1 MSLVSR
7 LPQLLCDLC
16 GPSHVLLRG
25 RAASSAPI
33 SYLEPSSW
41 PLVAAQRAGLFP
53 SICQDRRH
61 LVLTT
66 HLEGPCRLPFEA
78 PRRVA
83 WFLHPDSLFV
93 AGECHLL
100 AKSPL
105 EHLSW
110 RLLVVQRLHDSPD
123 ALECGV
129 LDFKPPYIRH
139 EASKRGPSRLMLRP
153 LLQLRLIL

>member
-16 GPSHVLLRG
+16 GPSPVLLRG
-25 RAASSAPI
+25 GAASSAPI
-33 SYLEPSSW
+33 SYLDPSGW
-41 PLVAAQRAGLFP
+41 PLVAAQPARLFP
-53 SICQDRRH
+53 SMCQDRRQ
-61 LVLTT
+61 LVSAAHSGSLR
-66 HLEGPCRLPFEA
+66 RLQFEA
-78 PRRVA
+78 SRRVA
-83 WFLHPDSLFV
+83 WCLHPGNLFA

-100 AKSPL
+100 VKSPL

-129 LDFKPPYIRH
+129 LDFTPPYIRH